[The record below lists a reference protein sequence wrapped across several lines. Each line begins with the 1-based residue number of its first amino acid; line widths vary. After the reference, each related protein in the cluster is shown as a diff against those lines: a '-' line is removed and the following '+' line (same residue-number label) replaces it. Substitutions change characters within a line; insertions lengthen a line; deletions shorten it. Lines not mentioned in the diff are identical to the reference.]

1 MCIYIYT
8 CVRYIRNNNKN
19 TDDRR
24 LRRRRIGSIIVETTD
39 DNIIIYGG
47 DGRIYRNSR
56 FGSFSKGIRR
66 RIDRMCHSKQTDY

>member
-1 MCIYIYT
+1 M
-8 CVRYIRNNNKN
+8 YIRKNNKN

-24 LRRRRIGSIIVETTD
+24 LCRRRRIGSIIVETTD

-66 RIDRMCHSKQTDY
+66 RRIDRMCHSKQTDY

>member
-1 MCIYIYT
+1 M
-8 CVRYIRNNNKN
+8 YIRKNNKN

-24 LRRRRIGSIIVETTD
+24 LCRRRRIGSIIVETTD
-39 DNIIIYGG
+39 DIIIYDG

-66 RIDRMCHSKQTDY
+66 RRIDRMCHSKQTDY